1 MKFTL
6 EFIISRRLLIPLY
19 IPKNTLVREKY
30 EYLSTYIKHVKRLVH
45 IDNMIGKIICKL
57 VCIFTFH
64 GPCYEISFR
73 IDKIK
78 QQYQFTNV
86 SKVYKPVHHKVELN
100 LIDLEPDVEYDK

>member
-30 EYLSTYIKHVKRLVH
+30 NCYFPWYENISV
-45 IDNMIGKIICKL
+45 IC
-57 VCIFTFH
+57 
-64 GPCYEISFR
+64 FR
-73 IDKIK
+73 IDKIR

-100 LIDLEPDVEYDK
+100 LIDLEPVVEYDK